1 MVSGKLVSN
10 EQTIIHENRFILKRE
25 IIYETVRKFNS
36 LGHECNLEISDKLG
50 MSKLQLNQL
59 HYLKIIDR
67 TVDVTFGK
75 FAEILKITKPSV
87 TEIVNKLVKLNC
99 VEKKRCHRDKRI
111 FYIKLTEKGR
121 NIARLQ
127 YLAEQRVV
135 DIISDVF
142 DDEEIDTFVRLI
154 KKL

>member
-1 MVSGKLVSN
+1 M
-10 EQTIIHENRFILKRE
+10 KRE
-25 IIYETVRKFNS
+25 SIYEAVRKFNS

-67 TVDVTFGK
+67 TMDITFGK
-75 FAEILKITKPSV
+75 FADILNVTRPSV
-87 TEIVNKLVKLNC
+87 TEIVNKLIRLDC
-99 VEKKRCHRDKRI
+99 VEKMRCPRDRRI

-121 NIARLQ
+121 NIAQLQ

-135 DIISDVF
+135 DIILNNF
-142 DDEEIDTFVRLI
+142 NDEEIVTFIKLI

>member
-1 MVSGKLVSN
+1 M
-10 EQTIIHENRFILKRE
+10 KRE
-25 IIYETVRKFNS
+25 LIYEAVRKFNS

-59 HYLKIIDR
+59 HYLKVIDR
-67 TVDVTFGK
+67 TVDITFGK

-87 TEIVNKLVKLNC
+87 TEIVNKLIKLDC
-99 VEKKRCHRDKRI
+99 VEKKRCHTDKRI
-111 FYIKLTEKGR
+111 FYIKLTDKGR

-135 DIISDVF
+135 DIICSVF
-142 DDEEIDTFVRLI
+142 DNTEIDTFIKLI

>member
-1 MVSGKLVSN
+1 MQGSNRTLLNESG
-10 EQTIIHENRFILKRE
+10 FILKRE
-25 IIYETVRKFNS
+25 LIYGAVRKFNS
-36 LGHECNLEISDKLG
+36 LGHECNLQISDKLG

-67 TVDVTFGK
+67 TIDITFGK
-75 FAEILKITKPSV
+75 FSDILNVTKPSV
-87 TEIVNKLVKLNC
+87 TEIVNKLIKLEC
-99 VEKKRCHRDKRI
+99 VEKIRCPRDKRI

-135 DIISDVF
+135 DIIFNNF
-142 DDEEIDTFVRLI
+142 DDEEIDTFIKLI

>member
-1 MVSGKLVSN
+1 M
-10 EQTIIHENRFILKRE
+10 IRNRITVKRE
-25 IIYETVRKFNS
+25 FIYEAVRKFNS

-59 HYLKIIDR
+59 HYLKVIDR
-67 TVDVTFGK
+67 TVDITFSK

-87 TEIVNKLVKLNC
+87 TEIVNKLIKLEC
-99 VEKKRCHRDKRI
+99 VEKKRCIDDKRI
-111 FYIKLTEKGR
+111 FYIELTEKGR

-135 DIISDVF
+135 DIIFKVF
-142 DDEEIDTFVRLI
+142 NDDEMDTFIKLI

>member
-1 MVSGKLVSN
+1 M
-10 EQTIIHENRFILKRE
+10 KRE
-25 IIYETVRKFNS
+25 LIYEAVRKFNS
-36 LGHECNLEISDKLG
+36 LGHECNLELSDKLG

-59 HYLKIIDR
+59 HYLKVIDR
-67 TVDVTFGK
+67 TVDITFGK
-75 FAEILKITKPSV
+75 LAETLNVTKPSV
-87 TEIVNKLVKLNC
+87 TEIVNKLVKLDC
-99 VEKKRCHRDKRI
+99 VEKSRCSNDKRI

-135 DIISDVF
+135 DIIYRVF
-142 DDEEIDTFVRLI
+142 EDKELDTFITLI

>member
-1 MVSGKLVSN
+1 MSRSV
-10 EQTIIHENRFILKRE
+10 LKKE
-25 IIYETVRKFNS
+25 LIYEAVRKFNS
-36 LGHECNLEISDKLG
+36 LGHECNLQISDKLG

-67 TVDVTFGK
+67 TMDITFGK
-75 FAEILKITKPSV
+75 LADLLNVTKPSV
-87 TEIVNKLVKLNC
+87 TEIVNKLIKLDC
-99 VEKKRCHRDKRI
+99 VEKKRCPRDKRI
-111 FYIKLTEKGR
+111 FYIELTEKGR

-135 DIISDVF
+135 DIIFNVF
-142 DDEEIDTFVRLI
+142 DEEEIDTFIKLI

>member
-1 MVSGKLVSN
+1 
-10 EQTIIHENRFILKRE
+10 LKRE
-25 IIYETVRKFNS
+25 FIYEAVRKFNS

-50 MSKLQLNQL
+50 MSKLQLSQL

-67 TVDVTFGK
+67 TVDITFGK

-87 TEIVNKLVKLNC
+87 TEIVNKLIKLDC
-99 VEKKRCHRDKRI
+99 VEKCRCHMDKRI
-111 FYIKLTEKGR
+111 FYIRLTDKGR

-127 YLAEQRVV
+127 YLSEQRVV
-135 DIISDVF
+135 DIIFNVF
-142 DDEEIDTFVRLI
+142 DNEEIDTFIQLI

>member
-1 MVSGKLVSN
+1 MINGSGYVV
-10 EQTIIHENRFILKRE
+10 KRE
-25 IIYETVRKFNS
+25 LIYEAVRKFNS

-50 MSKLQLNQL
+50 MSQLQLNQL

-67 TVDVTFGK
+67 TIDLTFGR

-87 TEIVNKLVKLNC
+87 TEIVNKLMKLDC
-99 VEKKRCHRDKRI
+99 VEKKRCRADKRI
-111 FYIKLTEKGR
+111 FYIKLTDKGR

-135 DIISDVF
+135 DIISSAF
-142 DDEEIDTFVRLI
+142 TDEEIDTFIRLI

>member
-1 MVSGKLVSN
+1 M
-10 EQTIIHENRFILKRE
+10 KRE
-25 IIYETVRKFNS
+25 LIYEAVRKFNS

-59 HYLKIIDR
+59 HYLKVIDR
-67 TVDVTFGK
+67 TVDMTFGK
-75 FAEILKITKPSV
+75 FAEILDITKPSV
-87 TEIVNKLVKLNC
+87 TEIVNKLIKLNC
-99 VEKKRCHRDKRI
+99 VEKERSDMDKRI
-111 FYIKLTEKGR
+111 FYIKLTEQGR

-135 DIISDVF
+135 DIIINVF
-142 DDEEIDTFVRLI
+142 DDEEINTYIKLI

>member
-1 MVSGKLVSN
+1 M
-10 EQTIIHENRFILKRE
+10 KRDL
-25 IIYETVRKFNS
+25 IYEAVRKFNS

-59 HYLKIIDR
+59 HYLKVIDR
-67 TVDVTFGK
+67 TIDITFGK
-75 FAEILKITKPSV
+75 LAEILKITKPSV
-87 TEIVNKLVKLNC
+87 TEIVNKLIKLEC
-99 VEKKRCHRDKRI
+99 VEKKRCHMDKRI
-111 FYIKLTEKGR
+111 FYIRLTEKGR

-135 DIISDVF
+135 DIIFNVY
-142 DDEEIDTFVRLI
+142 DDDEIDTFIKLI

>member
-1 MVSGKLVSN
+1 MKKEL
-10 EQTIIHENRFILKRE
+10 
-25 IIYETVRKFNS
+25 IYEAVRKFNS
-36 LGHECNLEISDKLG
+36 LGHECNLQISDKLG

-67 TVDVTFGK
+67 TMDITFGK
-75 FAEILKITKPSV
+75 LADLLNVTKPSV
-87 TEIVNKLVKLNC
+87 TEIVNKLIKLDC
-99 VEKKRCHRDKRI
+99 VEKKRCPRDKRI
-111 FYIKLTEKGR
+111 FYIELTEKGR

-135 DIISDVF
+135 DIIFNVF
-142 DDEEIDTFVRLI
+142 DEEEIDTFIKLI